1 MTLGPY
7 IIYTGFVILFCQ
19 FFFYSYFCTI
29 NDEKYGT
36 KAMRKVII
44 FLVFFSPLFIQA
56 QVVSC
61 HKTELKKTQ
70 TDKWEK
76 VNYGLRVY
84 EFTDS
89 TILRDI
95 INILSFNPDVDSIRT
110 KSDDVTHILEMRF
123 RQGGQD
129 TVICNVAYLELPY
142 LLEDLG
148 GCCLISGYYVLLV
161 GAIPSFLT
169 PTKEVASFSYL
180 SHKIYTYGFE
190 MEEMGDDSVPQWVL
204 GFYEKK
210 VRLLRYYG
218 FED

>member
-19 FFFYSYFCTI
+19 FIFYSYFCTI

-70 TDKWEK
+70 IDKWEK

-129 TVICNVAYLELPY
+129 SVICNVAYLELPY

-161 GAIPSFLT
+161 GAIPS
-169 PTKEVASFSYL
+169 
-180 SHKIYTYGFE
+180 
-190 MEEMGDDSVPQWVL
+190 
-204 GFYEKK
+204 
-210 VRLLRYYG
+210 
-218 FED
+218 